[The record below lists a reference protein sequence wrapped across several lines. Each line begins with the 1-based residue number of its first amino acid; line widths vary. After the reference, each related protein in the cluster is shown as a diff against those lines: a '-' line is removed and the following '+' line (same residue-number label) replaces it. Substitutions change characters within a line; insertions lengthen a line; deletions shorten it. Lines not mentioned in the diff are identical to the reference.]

1 MASPFAAPDATHPD
15 AAPKIAPTPSFPP
28 STTKPTSY
36 LPMGLILGGLGL
48 VLLFGLIAGIV
59 TCVIHVRRTNH
70 VIYAVKTSF

>member
-1 MASPFAAPDATHPD
+1 
-15 AAPKIAPTPSFPP
+15 
-28 STTKPTSY
+28 
-36 LPMGLILGGLGL
+36 MGLILGGLGL